1 VLVGGTRV
9 ETDLFQVPPSDAAAL
24 AQVADRG
31 VGFDPAATN
40 HGLGIISMTE
50 RLNLVGGEIRIE
62 SCPGAGTT
70 VRVRVPLHLERQ
82 AETPHALA

>member
-1 VLVGGTRV
+1 VR
-9 ETDLFQVPPSDAAAL
+9 QVMVTLHTTADEIHLS
-24 AQVADRG
+24 VADRG